1 MGMTIDFTGKTVLV
15 TGAAKGLGKDMALL
29 FASCGANVH
38 IGDFNTEEAEKTVAE
53 L

>member
-29 FASCGANVH
+29 FESFLSNVH
-38 IGDFNTEEAEKTVAE
+38 ICDFNT
-53 L
+53 